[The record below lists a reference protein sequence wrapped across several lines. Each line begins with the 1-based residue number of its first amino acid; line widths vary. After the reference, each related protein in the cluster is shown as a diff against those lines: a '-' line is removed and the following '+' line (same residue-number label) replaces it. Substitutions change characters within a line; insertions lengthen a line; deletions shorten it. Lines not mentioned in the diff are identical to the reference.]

1 MFSLIEDR
9 LGLTLGWAE
18 VTTEAVSADAT
29 TAVLLG
35 IRPGSPL
42 LLLHRLTYLDDETPF
57 DLESIRYRGDR
68 ICLINTLPRS
78 IDADSHE
85 RTDRPDVP

>member
-1 MFSLIEDR
+1 VFSVIEGQ

-18 VTTEAVSADAT
+18 LTTEAVSADET

-35 IRPGSPL
+35 IRPGAPL
-42 LLLHRLTYLDDETPF
+42 LLLHRLTYLDDKTPF

-68 ICLINTLPRS
+68 ICLFSTLSRS
-78 IDADSHE
+78 VDAGRHKGPE
-85 RTDRPDVP
+85 RPSEP